1 MAVLVTLLSTRP
13 ASAVFVPPKKTSVT
27 PSDECVGGFP
37 SSCEKL
43 AVDGVITNLEYVD
56 SASAPLQD
64 FASGNP
70 TGKMWVKQA
79 KAEKL
84 NLALRVYPGSQTC
97 GDLGGCG
104 AWATVIL
111 FDARRAKTLNEFA
124 SATTVGADDRALVIW
139 HQSFT
144 TFTLSF
150 FRGVAGQNTW
160 VEANSNER
168 WPAEVKVSH
177 KGGWLEIEAEV
188 LLRPHGSSLPSEVL
202 GNKKMGL
209 SVVHLRSDSPAS
221 VNTLF
226 FWPGNAGID
235 QVYQLPNAPNLL
247 VPYTWQTVEFARPEP
262 ELLSLMTYN
271 LGLVPLIADGGTGDV
286 PDFAALAATAGGPE
300 IMCFQEV
307 WEHGD
312 RKDLALMSDALWK
325 LQFPGDADSEIQEA
339 GSPQECGGLE
349 DPFCNPG
356 WNLVP
361 GQQATG
367 LDIQDTGLL
376 VLSKRPIFASEV
388 REYSTEQCEG
398 ADCLEDKGAIW
409 ARVATQKSKVV
420 LTSEDPPETETIYD
434 GDEYVDVFCTHTQ
447 ASCDTLTAMKP
458 YLLAIPAVLL
468 SPFIILFGYD
478 LADLLTCDDED
489 IVDIQKHQFYEL
501 RKFITEKA
509 KPPDRPAFV
518 LGDFNANAHHAEE
531 GVAHPYGQAL
541 DNLGLLNLT
550 AFDGATT
557 IFSKRYDIGLG
568 CKQWG
573 PGFVPPLVI
582 NTLCDPILTTEVFSY
597 AASMPTTNPPEPLWA
612 RLGIGTHIPD
622 KQYCDQS
629 LYNTLGD
636 PTTGRLD
643 HIMVI
648 PPQPPP
654 GVLPAFAI
662 PNDPEPYVI
671 VDGHP
676 DPSQQGVDAEC
687 LSDHKAVIGVVPIV
701 RIEEKLSFNPK
712 MKHDMAH
719 VVQRVENH
727 TGDSAGGAEFFAD
740 HYVTDPANVVHKK
753 AHDVYEE
760 DQDVIFPG
768 WSVAST
774 AALTDILGFR
784 LLLWEDDSVGSN
796 DEYDPTPWAG
806 TAARSKFF
814 HTWSLWSLLDK
825 NDVEQKVYCF
835 EDLSAA
841 CFNKSLHG
849 TNLVVKSTGTSSAT
863 GEYASI
869 ELALRATEAP

>member
-1 MAVLVTLLSTRP
+1 MVVLAALFATRS
-13 ASAVFVPPKKTSVT
+13 AGAVFVPPKKTAVT
-27 PSDECVGGFP
+27 PSQECAGGFP
-37 SSCEKL
+37 STCEKL
-43 AVDGVITNLEYVD
+43 AVDGVITDLEYVD
-56 SASAPLQD
+56 SAATPLQD

-79 KAEKL
+79 KTEKL
-84 NLALRVYPGSQTC
+84 NLALRVYPGGVQTC
-97 GDLGGCG
+97 GALGGCG
-104 AWATVIL
+104 VWATVIL
-111 FDARRAKTLNEFA
+111 FDARRTKTLNEFA
-124 SATTVGADDRALVIW
+124 SATTVGPDDRALVIW

-168 WPAEVKVSH
+168 WPADVKVSH

-202 GNKKMGL
+202 GSKSMGL
-209 SVVHLRSDSPAS
+209 SVVHLRSDDPAS
-221 VNTLF
+221 VNTLYY
-226 FWPGNAGID
+226 WPGNAGID
-235 QVYQLPNAPNLL
+235 QTYQLPNAPNLL

-262 ELLSLMTYN
+262 ELLSLMSYN
-271 LGLVPLIADGGTGDV
+271 LGLVPLIADGGSGDV
-286 PDFAALAATAGGPE
+286 PDFAAIAATAGGPE

-312 RKDLALMSDALWK
+312 RKDLALMSDVLWQV
-325 LQFPGDADSEIQEA
+325 QFPGDADSEIQEA
-339 GSPQECGGLE
+339 GAPQECGGLL

-361 GQQATG
+361 GQAASG

-376 VLSKRPIFASEV
+376 LLSKRPIFASEV

-447 ASCDTLTAMKP
+447 ASCDTLAAMKP

-468 SPFIILFGYD
+468 SPFIVLYGYD

-489 IVDIQKHQFYEL
+489 IRDIQDQQFYEL
-501 RKFITEKA
+501 RKFISEKA
-509 KPPDRPAFV
+509 TPPDRPAFV
-518 LGDFNANAHHAEE
+518 LGDLNANAHHADE
-531 GVAHPYGQAL
+531 GVAHSYGKAL
-541 DNLGLLNLT
+541 DRLGLLNLT
-550 AFDGATT
+550 AFDGATKL
-557 IFSKRYDIGLG
+557 FSKRYDIGLG
-568 CKQWG
+568 CKAG
-573 PGFVPPLVI
+573 VPPF
-582 NTLCDPILTTEVFSY
+582 PIPLQVTAACGPLLTTEVFSY
-597 AASMPTTNPPEPLWA
+597 AASMPSTEPLWA
-612 RLGIGTHIPD
+612 RLGVGTDISD

-629 LYNTLGD
+629 LYQIWGD

-662 PNDPEPYVI
+662 PDSPEPYVI

-676 DPSQQGVDAEC
+676 DPGQQGSDPEC
-687 LSDHKAVIGVVPIV
+687 LSDHKAIVGVVPIV

-740 HYVTDPANVVHKK
+740 HYVTDPATVVHKK

-760 DQDVIFPG
+760 DQDVIFPA
-768 WSVAST
+768 WSIGST
-774 AALTDILGFR
+774 ATLSETLFFR
-784 LLLWEDDSVGSN
+784 LLLWEDDSVGGN
-796 DEYDPTPWAG
+796 DEYDTTLWAG

-814 HTWSLWSLLDK
+814 HDLSLWSHRDK
-825 NDVEQKVYCF
+825 NDVEQKFYCF
-835 EDLSAA
+835 EDLTAA

-849 TNLVVKSTGTSSAT
+849 TNLVVKSVGTSSAT